1 MVIRVQIT
9 DPKLYN
15 KKDSRVHALGVEEY
29 LTKTLNIPL
38 EEVAT
43 KTSSDNDLK
52 DKDLMA
58 RDSQIRYIITHNALM
73 EGWDCPFAY
82 MLVILDN
89 LTNVRALTQLLG
101 RIMRQPDVKYTG
113 IDDLDRCYVF
123 CIHDDIKKIITLI
136 QKQLVNEGLTD
147 IKNYVQFV
155 DDKQPRKRTNTRR
168 SKFEK
173 LEINLPM
180 VYYKENGKWVDIDY
194 SKHVLYNIKWNDINA
209 KKSSYQ
215 SNKIK
220 KDGEAII
227 DTFTGG
233 YEFIKRNVSGKK
245 PKLFEWV
252 SVISELVPNSW
263 QSARI
268 IQSFWKSTKLPDD
281 KIYANEAELQ
291 AILLED
297 LKEQIIN
304 ESEIIFT
311 EKLNSNI
318 IKFDI
323 HTSSSKFTMR
333 GEYET
338 LPEEGELLKRRNAK
352 SVQLSLDE
360 PTYNEDFD
368 TDPERTFASYLDDAE
383 AIEWWHRV
391 SAKEQGEYYLRGW
404 KSNKIYPDFIAMF
417 SKKDKRILRIYEIKG
432 SDRDN
437 SDTEYKEKV
446 LGLLQDNLNAGKL
459 SITGGRLE
467 GDFKIVFDDQIGN
480 PLITNL
486 HDGKP
491 GKAKDVKLVKKKK

>member
-1 MVIRVQIT
+1 
-9 DPKLYN
+9 
-15 KKDSRVHALGVEEY
+15 
-29 LTKTLNIPL
+29 
-38 EEVAT
+38 
-43 KTSSDNDLK
+43 
-52 DKDLMA
+52 
-58 RDSQIRYIITHNALM
+58 
-73 EGWDCPFAY
+73 
-82 MLVILDN
+82 
-89 LTNVRALTQLLG
+89 
-101 RIMRQPDVKYTG
+101 
-113 IDDLDRCYVF
+113 
-123 CIHDDIKKIITLI
+123 
-136 QKQLVNEGLTD
+136 
-147 IKNYVQFV
+147 
-155 DDKQPRKRTNTRR
+155 
-168 SKFEK
+168 
-173 LEINLPM
+173 
-180 VYYKENGKWVDIDY
+180 
-194 SKHVLYNIKWNDINA
+194 
-209 KKSSYQ
+209 
-215 SNKIK
+215 
-220 KDGEAII
+220 
-227 DTFTGG
+227 
-233 YEFIKRNVSGKK
+233 
-245 PKLFEWV
+245 
-252 SVISELVPNSW
+252 
-263 QSARI
+263 
-268 IQSFWKSTKLPDD
+268 
-281 KIYANEAELQ
+281 
-291 AILLED
+291 
-297 LKEQIIN
+297 
-304 ESEIIFT
+304 
-311 EKLNSNI
+311 
-318 IKFDI
+318 
-323 HTSSSKFTMR
+323 MR